1 MSYTLK
7 LTNGTILLNLSDQK
21 TDQLTTSLTLIG
33 KNVPA
38 YGTYFN
44 ENLIYLLENFAS
56 PTQPR
61 SPLYGQLWYNS
72 AQGRMYYYNNNNQ
85 FRPVGSPIVSPTQ
98 PTGSVPGDLWLD
110 STNKQLTVF
119 DGTDFIPAGKSYATP
134 QGKAGWVI
142 EQIIDNTNLPK
153 TVSTLYN
160 NGRVLAVLSEVAFTP
175 ATPYNGIPTI
185 GVGLTLNNS
194 LSGMRIIGTAT
205 NALSVAGISANQ
217 FIKNSG
223 YQYTTGTWAI
233 LNVEGFLVQA
243 PIITGDLTTGTSLRL
258 SIGNIL
264 GDINQQDAI
273 ISASR
278 VGNGGNIHSA
288 RLVFSAD
295 DFTNGTVVGITID
308 PFTKSVNF
316 LPNVPTGGV
325 VNVNGSLNI
334 TGDLNVIGTG
344 TNVQVR
350 NLEVDNIKIELAY
363 PPNSLPDAAIDGGG
377 IVLHGTL
384 DHTLTYKN
392 SLVGWSS
399 SDNFTVAYNKGYYIT
414 NQAGN
419 DIKVIDAGNVFVANA
434 PNLTSIGALGN
445 LTVGN
450 LFISTSTISTVDG
463 TSDLV
468 LNKTGV
474 GNVSLG
480 GKKLYQSGT
489 IGPNDSTTTV
499 VTKYYVDNLQVL
511 KSSVAFVF
519 SLDVTQITD
528 VNLFAINFITRM
540 LPIGTPGTFYY
551 IPEQARC
558 RINCMN
564 YAIPSWSQDGV
575 NNYAVTSVD
584 QNGVKN
590 AVNVLTGVTVRTT
603 SPVVYPVC
611 SQEIREYIVA
621 GGQWVFSSIIS

>member
-85 FRPVGSPIVSPTQ
+85 FRPVGSPIVSPIQ

-119 DGTDFIPAGKSYATP
+119 DGTDFIPAGKSYSTP
-134 QGKAGWVI
+134 QGKAGWIV
-142 EQIIDNTNLPK
+142 EQIIDSTNLPK

-160 NGRVLAVLSEVAFTP
+160 NGIVLAVLSEVAFTP

-194 LSGMRIIGTAT
+194 LSGMRMIGTAT
-205 NALSVAGISANQ
+205 NALSVAGISADK

-233 LNVEGFLVQA
+233 LNGDGFLVQA
-243 PIITGDLTTGTSLRL
+243 PIINGDLTTGTSLRL

-264 GDINQQDAI
+264 GDRNQDAI

-278 VGNGGNIHSA
+278 IGNGGNIHSA

-295 DFTNGTVVGITID
+295 DTTNGTVVGMTID
-308 PFTKSVNF
+308 PFTKSINF
-316 LPNVPTGGV
+316 LPNVINGA
-325 VNVNGSLNI
+325 VNVTGDVNI
-334 TGDLNVIGTG
+334 TGNLNVIGTG
-344 TNVQVR
+344 TNVQVK

-377 IVLHGTL
+377 VVLHGTI
-384 DHTLTYKN
+384 DHSLTYKN
-392 SLVGWSS
+392 SLVGWAS

-419 DIKVIDAGNVFVANA
+419 DIKVLDAGNLYVSNA
-434 PNLTSIGALGN
+434 PNLTAIGSLGN

-450 LFISTSTISTVDG
+450 IFINTSTISTVDG
-463 TSDLV
+463 VSDLV

-480 GKKLYQSGT
+480 GKKIIKSGT
-489 IGPNDSTTTV
+489 ITQNDSTQTL

-511 KSSVAFVF
+511 KNSIVFVF
-519 SLDVTQITD
+519 SLDVTQVTD
-528 VNLFAINFITRM
+528 VNLFAIDFISRM
-540 LPIGTPGTFYY
+540 IPVGAPGSFYN

-558 RINCMN
+558 RVNCMN

-575 NNYAVTSVD
+575 SNYAVTAVD
-584 QNGVKN
+584 QNGIKN

-603 SPVVYPVC
+603 SPVVYPSC
-611 SQEIREYIVA
+611 TQQIREYIVA
-621 GGQWVFSSIIS
+621 GGQWVFSTIIG

>member
-44 ENLIYLLENFAS
+44 ENFIKLLENFAS
-56 PTQPR
+56 PTAP
-61 SPLYGQLWYNS
+61 SPALYGQLWYNS

-110 STNKQLTVF
+110 SANKQLTVF

-134 QGKAGWVI
+134 QGKAGWII

-160 NGRVLAVLSEVAFTP
+160 NGVVLAVLSEVAFTP

-194 LSGMRIIGTAT
+194 LSGMRLIGTAT
-205 NALSVAGISANQ
+205 NALSVAGIQATKFLRNDTSQA
-217 FIKNSG
+217 
-223 YQYTTGTWAI
+223 TTGSLAI
-233 LNVEGFLVQA
+233 LNTNG
-243 PIITGDLTTGTSLRL
+243 L
-258 SIGNIL
+258 SIGPNGNELTLNLGNIL
-264 GDINQQDAI
+264 GGTAQDALV
-273 ISASR
+273 ISGR
-278 VGNGGNIHSA
+278 TGNGGSSPSA
-288 RLVFSAD
+288 KLVLAAN
-295 DFTNGTVVGITID
+295 DFNNGTVVGITID

-316 LPNVPTGGV
+316 LPGV
-325 VNVNGSLNI
+325 TNGAVNVTGDVNI
-334 TGDLNVIGTG
+334 TGNLNVIGTG
-344 TNVQVR
+344 TNVQVK

-363 PPNSLPDAAIDGGG
+363 PVNSLPDAAIDGGG
-377 IVLHGTL
+377 IVLHGTTE
-384 DHTLTYKN
+384 HTLTYKN
-392 SLVGWSS
+392 SLVGWAS

-489 IGPNDSTTTV
+489 IGPSDSTTTV

-511 KSSVAFVF
+511 KSSVSFVF
-519 SLDVTQITD
+519 SLDVTQVTD
-528 VNLFAINFITRM
+528 VNLFAINFLSKI
-540 LPIGTPGTFYY
+540 LPIGTPGSFYY

-564 YAIPSWSQDGV
+564 YAIPSWAQDGV
-575 NNYAVTSVD
+575 SNYAVTAVD

-621 GGQWVFSSIIS
+621 GQQWVFSTIVS

>member
-61 SPLYGQLWYNS
+61 KPLYGQLWFNS

-85 FRPVGSPIVSPTQ
+85 FRPVGSPIVSPIQ

-110 STNKQLTVF
+110 SVNKQLTVF
-119 DGTDFIPAGKSYATP
+119 DGTNFIPAGKSYATP
-134 QGKAGWVI
+134 QGKAGWIV

-160 NGRVLAVLSEVAFTP
+160 NGIVLAILSEVAFTP

-185 GVGLTLNNS
+185 GVGLTLNTS
-194 LSGMRIIGTAT
+194 LSGMRLIGTAT
-205 NALSVAGISANQ
+205 NALSVDGISADK
-217 FIKNSG
+217 FIRNYTS
-223 YQYTTGTWAI
+223 QQTTGTLAI
-233 LNVEGFLVQA
+233 ANNDGLQVGAGYEARINIASGALGSYGK
-243 PIITGDLTTGTSLRL
+243 TGDVIFLNQKIGKALRL
-258 SIGNIL
+258 VVSGMYN
-264 GDINQQDAI
+264 D
-273 ISASR
+273 S
-278 VGNGGNIHSA
+278 GNGEA
-288 RLVFSAD
+288 
-295 DFTNGTVVGITID
+295 GITID
-308 PFTKSVNF
+308 PIGTTQTDPHGRIGIWTESPQDN
-316 LPNVPTGGV
+316 LD
-325 VNVNGSLNI
+325 VNGNVTI
-334 TGDLNVIGTG
+334 RGNLNVIGTG

-363 PPNSLPDAAIDGGG
+363 PVNSLPDAAIDGGG
-377 IVLHGTL
+377 IVLHGTT
-384 DHTLTYKN
+384 DHTITYKN
-392 SLVGWSS
+392 ALVGWSS

-419 DIKVIDAGNVFVANA
+419 DIKVLDAGNLFVANA
-434 PNLTSIGALGN
+434 PNLTAIGSLGN

-450 LFISTSTISTVDG
+450 IFINTSTISTVDG

-474 GNVSLG
+474 GNVSLA
-480 GKKLYQSGT
+480 GKKLIQSGT
-489 IGPNDSTTTV
+489 IGPSDSSSTV

-511 KSSVAFVF
+511 KNSVTFVF

-528 VNLFAINFITRM
+528 VNLFAINFLSRM
-540 LPIGTPGTFYY
+540 LPIGSPNDFNY

-558 RINCMN
+558 RVNCMN
-564 YAIPSWSQDGV
+564 YAIPSWAQDGV
-575 NNYAVTSVD
+575 SNYAVTSVD
-584 QNGVKN
+584 QNGVRN

-611 SQEIREYIVA
+611 SQEIREYVVA
-621 GGQWVFSSIIS
+621 AGQWVFSTIVS